1 MNALEIK
8 SLMNNSLKKIVFG
21 LWNKCDN
28 LFYIFNIILL
38 NFLFKYDFNNE
49 QSIFVKFEAYYI
61 YREKDE

>member
-1 MNALEIK
+1 MNALGIK

-49 QSIFVKFEAYYI
+49 
-61 YREKDE
+61 